1 MPTNVRT
8 DNKDLV
14 TQHARGTVLQP
25 VDPVLL
31 KPGGSPG
38 VATHTNSS
46 ATIRNAAGTVFD
58 HGTRVAHRGSYL
70 GDGRHTPD
78 VLAGQNVPVRDG
90 DNGFLSWAKDVF
102 IEGQNA
108 VMHHVQTGVNSL
120 WALLP
125 PEVKNI
131 LQNGETVVSGLTADH
146 FVDAAKEEAQAM
158 LDALMSKDTLIAL
171 AQTAVLMGLAAIP
184 VVGQIAAGA
193 ATALRIKAA
202 IEAAGGAAE
211 QLKAI
216 LEQWSKPM
224 SPAQLEASRKR
235 LASFLLNVGVSALLA
250 ALGKAVP
257 KIRRRTQGRHNS
269 QERVEVGTA
278 PVARWT
284 PCPCSVGSPVIVATG
299 EKVLSETDFELPGDL
314 TLVWSRHYRS
324 GDVRDGWFGQ
334 GWSHPLGL
342 ELHLGPEQLRY
353 HDDTGY
359 RVEVPCLPV
368 GGEHFDAFVQLTFRR
383 PDTDTW
389 HVTAKNEMTWIF
401 RRAREDLWRLPLS
414 AIEDRNGRRV
424 TLHYPPP
431 PDDPFAV
438 ARPDGDHRLGGPRLL
453 APGLGRARAPDS
465 PSRWR
470 RGGGLLAGPRRPEA
484 GPLTLARYGY
494 SPEGDLATTTD
505 AAGVQRSYTWR
516 DHVLVGYT
524 RGDGSRYRAEYDLY
538 APAGRVTRSWNEG
551 TGEGLRFDHDDRRR
565 AVRVTDALGR
575 TTTFEYDERRDVVA
589 TVLPGGQ
596 RVLTPTDAN
605 GHPRRTVDPLGRET
619 HYRFDER
626 GNLTKVIDAAG
637 AVTTLDYDDRDRPV
651 RRTDALGNTW
661 TSEYDERGNL
671 TAETDPMGHVTR
683 YRYDE
688 RGRMTDVTDALGGEV
703 RLDWDEAGC
712 LTGFTDTLRRH
723 TSYSY
728 DLLGRLTAWTDAGG
742 HVAAYEWDGA
752 GNLIREQEPDGA
764 THRYAWDGER
774 RLLAHVDAAGQTT
787 AYRYDAAGRP
797 LERTDAAGRKL
808 RYEHDLGGR
817 LIALVNENGAAMRFA
832 YDANDNLVE
841 ETGFDG
847 RLQRHVYDAAGHLT
861 ESIEASTGRT
871 LRFVRDAVGR
881 LTERSCDGDET
892 CLATYT
898 YDRLGRLTEAE
909 NAFAKVTFAYDA
921 RDLLTAE
928 TQALSGE
935 EARTLAH
942 RYDALGRRTATTLPD
957 GRSLHHALS
966 ATGHL
971 QRLLLEEGSRPRTI
985 VDIERDA
992 LDREVRRTQ
1001 GPLESRYEHDP
1012 MGRLVRHR
1020 TAARPAYGG
1029 ASDAAASIERAYRY
1043 DAGGSLLER
1052 TDSLRGT
1059 ARYTY
1064 DPTDRIL
1071 SAHTP
1076 QGGRAEMFRFD
1087 PAGNLLDVAA
1097 EQVEG
1102 GRLEAFQDL
1111 RYVHDAM
1118 GNVVERARGAGEKV
1132 DLVWSAT
1139 QELREATVRRSG
1151 VTQVTR
1157 YEYDALGRRT
1167 RKRDTFG
1174 ATAYLWD
1181 GDRMIMTS
1189 RRKRES
1195 LFLFDADGF
1204 VPIAT
1209 LQNGKIYWYQ
1219 CDHIGAPLELT
1230 DEDGRIAW
1238 AADYT
1243 VWGETALRKTG
1254 TGGGAG
1260 SSGSGRAQEGRSVPP
1275 VEQPFRFQGQQLDEE
1290 TGLHYSRFRY
1300 YDPAIGRF
1308 LSQDPIGLRGGIN
1321 PYSYAPNPSS
1331 WIDPLGL
1338 ARKSRARQ
1346 FKTFEGKK
1354 PAYDNPGSHDK
1365 TKPGQF
1371 RGGGKMTSVLPCHH
1385 EALFAAAIP
1394 DEMGRNYFA
1403 IDDKGII
1410 HRFAAANGK
1419 AHWSGDESQGDG
1431 LARIPS
1437 NIQKELRAIHK
1448 SGKGVSSKC

>member
-8 DNKDLV
+8 DKKDLV

-31 KPGGSPG
+31 KPGGNPG

-46 ATIRNAAGTVFD
+46 ATIHNAAGTVFD

-102 IEGQNA
+102 IEGQNV
-108 VMHHVQTGVNSL
+108 VMHHVRTGVNSL

-125 PEVKNI
+125 PEVKSM
-131 LQNGETVVSGLTADH
+131 LQNGEAVVSGLTADH

-193 ATALRIKAA
+193 ATALRVKAA

-235 LASFLLNVGVSALLA
+235 LASFLLNVGLSALLV

-257 KIRRRTQGRHNS
+257 KIRRRTRGRHNS
-269 QERVEVGTA
+269 EERVEVGTA

-353 HDDTGY
+353 HDETGY

-383 PDTDTW
+383 PDTDIW
-389 HVTAKNEMTWIF
+389 HVTAKNEVTWIF
-401 RRAREDLWRLPLS
+401 QRAREDLWRLPLS
-414 AIEDRNGRRV
+414 AVLDRHGRRV
-424 TLHYPPP
+424 TLSYPPP
-431 PDDPFAV
+431 PEDPFAT
-438 ARPDGDHRLGGPRLL
+438 ARPTSITDSAGRVLGLTWDERDHLTSVTVEA
-453 APGLGRARAPDS
+453 APARRP
-465 PSRWR
+465 
-470 RGGGLLAGPRRPEA
+470 PEA
-484 GPLTLARYGY
+484 GPRTLARYGY
-494 SPEGDLATTTD
+494 SPEGDLATTTN
-505 AAGVQRSYTWR
+505 AAGVQRSYAFR
-516 DHVLVGYT
+516 DHVLVGYV
-524 RGDGSRYRAEYDLY
+524 RGDGSRYRAEYDVY
-538 APAGRVTRSWNEG
+538 APTGRVTRSWNEG
-551 TGEGLRFDHDDRRR
+551 TGEGLRFEHDDRRR

-575 TTTFEYDERRDVVA
+575 TTTFEYDDRRDVIA

-596 RVLTPTDAN
+596 RVLTPFDAN

-619 HYRFDER
+619 HYRFDDR

-637 AVTTLDYDDRDRPV
+637 AVTTFEYDDRDRPV

-661 TSEYDERGNL
+661 TSEYDERGDL

-683 YRYDE
+683 YHHDP
-688 RGRMTDVTDALGGEV
+688 RGHMTGVTDALGGEM

-712 LTGFTDTLRRH
+712 LTGFTDTLQRH

-728 DLLGRLTAWTDAGG
+728 DVLGRLLARTDASG

-752 GNLIREQEPDGA
+752 GNLIREQEPDGG
-764 THRYAWDGER
+764 THRYSRDGEGR
-774 RLLAHVDAAGQTT
+774 ILAHTEPTGHTT
-787 AYRYDAAGRP
+787 TYRYDPAGRP

-817 LIALVNENGAAMRFA
+817 LTALINENGAAMRFT
-832 YDANDNLVE
+832 YDANDDLVE

-847 RLQRHVYDAAGHLT
+847 RLQRHAYDAAGHLT
-861 ESIEASTGRT
+861 ATVEAGTGRE
-871 LRFVRDAVGR
+871 LRFTRDAVGR
-881 LTERSCDGDET
+881 LVERSCEGDET
-892 CLATYT
+892 CRATFAH
-898 YDRLGRLTEAE
+898 DALGRLVEAE
-909 NAFAKVTFAYDA
+909 NASAKVTFSYDA
-921 RDLLTAE
+921 RGLLVAE
-928 TQALSGE
+928 AQALAGE
-935 EARTLAH
+935 EARALTH
-942 RYDALGRRTATTLPD
+942 VYDALGRCVATTLPD
-957 GRSLHHALS
+957 GRSLQFALS
-966 ATGHL
+966 ASGHL
-971 QRLLLEEGSRPRTI
+971 RQIRLEDGGGLRTL

-992 LDREVRRTQ
+992 LGREARRTQ

-1020 TAARPAYGG
+1020 TSSRPAYGG
-1029 ASDAAASIERAYRY
+1029 ATGPAASIERAYRY
-1043 DAGGSLLER
+1043 DPGGSLLER
-1052 TDSLRGT
+1052 ADSLRGT
-1059 ARYTY
+1059 LRYTY
-1064 DPTDRIL
+1064 DPTDRVL
-1071 SAHTP
+1071 AARP
-1076 QGGRAEMFRFD
+1076 ARDPREPLAPGGREEMFRFD
-1087 PAGNLLDVAA
+1087 PAGNLLDAA
-1097 EQVEG
+1097 SEQVADS
-1102 GRLEAFQDL
+1102 RLKGFGDL
-1111 RYVHDAM
+1111 RYSHDAQ
-1118 GNVVERARGAGEKV
+1118 GNVVERERGTGEKV
-1132 DLVWSAT
+1132 QLVWSAT
-1139 QELREATVRRSG
+1139 RELREAIVRRGG

-1167 RKRDTFG
+1167 RKRDSFG

-1181 GDRMIMTS
+1181 GDRMILTS
-1189 RRKRES
+1189 RGRRGA
-1195 LFLFDADGF
+1195 LFVFEAGGF
-1204 VPIAT
+1204 IPICT
-1209 LQNGKIYWYQ
+1209 VQNGKTYWYQ
-1219 CDHIGAPLELT
+1219 CDHIGAPQELT
-1230 DEDGRIAW
+1230 DEDGQIVW

-1243 VWGETALRKTG
+1243 VWGETTLRRTG
-1254 TGGGAG
+1254 TGGAAGLSGPGRAPGAG
-1260 SSGSGRAQEGRSVPP
+1260 I
-1275 VEQPFRFQGQQLDEE
+1275 EQPFRFQGQQLDEE
-1290 TGLHYSRFRY
+1290 TGLHYNRFRY

-1308 LSQDPIGLRGGIN
+1308 LTQDPVGLEGGHAL
-1321 PYSYAPNPSS
+1321 YLYAPNPLA

-1338 ARKSRARQ
+1338 ARPPKLGRYHG
-1346 FKTFEGKK
+1346 GK
-1354 PAYDNPGSHDK
+1354 PTYHNPGHHDPK
-1365 TKPGQF
+1365 SPDF
-1371 RGGGKMTSVLPCHH
+1371 RGGGARTSLLPCHH
-1385 EALFAAAIP
+1385 ERLAKKSIP
-1394 DEMGRNYFA
+1394 DKEGRQWYA
-1403 IDDKGII
+1403 VDDTGTI
-1410 HRFAAANGK
+1410 HRFADSGNGLV
-1419 AHWSGDESQGDG
+1419 HWNGDSVQ
-1431 LARIPS
+1431 
-1437 NIQKELRAIHK
+1437 
-1448 SGKGVSSKC
+1448 GKGIEVPPDVMKRIRQMIADKRVVSSKC